1 MANLMNIG
9 NVAKR
14 TGVSV
19 ETIRFYERKGLVEA
33 PPRKDSGYRQFAD
46 SDIKR
51 LLFIQQAKTLGFS
64 LMEIKELLSI
74 KDDPETSSREVK
86 SMALKKLDS
95 IEEKI
100 KMLQRMKLTLKSLV
114 DSCPGEGPKRHCPIL
129 EALDVSQVN
138 LK

>member
-14 TGVSV
+14 AGVSV

-74 KDDPETSSREVK
+74 KDDPDTSSREVK
-86 SMALKKLDS
+86 SLALTKLNS

-100 KMLQRMKLTLKSLV
+100 KMLQRMKKTLKSLV

-129 EALDVSQVN
+129 EALDVS
-138 LK
+138 

>member
-1 MANLMNIG
+1 MVNLMNIG

-74 KDDPETSSREVK
+74 KDDPDTSSREVK
-86 SMALKKLDS
+86 SMALTKLNS